1 MPPFKRI
8 HREVMELTFADADTV
23 KSALPRVE
31 GLLWQITVVLPN
43 FATAATAVLT
53 ITDKDGYNIYTS
65 GSLAK
70 NGTRQCFAPT
80 STFPVPIDSGC
91 TFALTLNAGAGT
103 NGGVAEVVAWVDG
116 YKSGQ

>member
-1 MPPFKRI
+1 MPPFERI
-8 HREVMELTFADADTV
+8 HREVMTLTFATADTV
-23 KSALPRVE
+23 MSALPRVE

-43 FATAATAVLT
+43 FTTAATAILT

-70 NGTRQCFAPT
+70 NGTHLCRTPT

-91 TFALTLNAGAGT
+91 TFTLTLNDQAGGAH
-103 NGGVAEVVAWVDG
+103 VAEVVAWVKG
-116 YKSGQ
+116 LKSGA